1 MANFAAFKAV
11 PKTNT
16 TTYRVTINAG
26 SSEEFSWSSDDDY
39 TIHRIHVIEESGLSL
54 YKEDTTFMVDQTAYT
69 KEAIP
74 ASLLAPDIQLSP
86 IMDIPLPKE
95 KVFKLTLLNN
105 ESSAI
110 TVRVVLELWK

>member
-39 TIHRIHVIEESGLSL
+39 TIHRIFVIEESGSSL
-54 YKEDTTFMVDQTAYT
+54 YKEDTTVLIDQTAYT

-74 ASLLAPDIQLSP
+74 ASLLAPNALYSP
-86 IMDIPLPKE
+86 IVDVPLKKE
-95 KVFKLTLLNN
+95 QVFKLTILNN
-105 ESSAI
+105 ESTAI